1 MVKALN
7 FFATRCITDRCSVV
21 LLDLPVDADTLHAI
35 LRLVLRLTRD
45 HKFAEMFASLGGPR
59 LLLELNQSQRF
70 QGFFSL
76 VSLILRHILEDDRA
90 LHHGMEKVIMQ

>member
-1 MVKALN
+1 M
-7 FFATRCITDRCSVV
+7 V
-21 LLDLPVDADTLHAI
+21 LLGLPVDADTLHAI

-45 HKFAEMFASLGGPR
+45 CKYAEMFATLGGPR

-76 VSLILRHILEDDRA
+76 VALILRHILEDDRA
-90 LHHGMEKVIMQ
+90 LHHGMEKVIFSTLMNVQSS